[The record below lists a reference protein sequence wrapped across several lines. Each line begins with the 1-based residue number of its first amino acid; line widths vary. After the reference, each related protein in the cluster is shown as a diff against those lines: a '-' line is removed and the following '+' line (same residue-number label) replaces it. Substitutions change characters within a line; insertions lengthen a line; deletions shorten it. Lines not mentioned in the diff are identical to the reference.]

1 MPRTSRAKIKRGKS
15 LRVFEPGSGAEKSQQ
30 LMLYQRALKELVR
43 EGYVQDPA
51 LRKRI
56 AAGWHPGIEMA
67 VMTTQPDLPDLI
79 RATCYKVLLDSMA
92 TEQKLNSSEPNDL
105 KITVVVPAWAAGP
118 SPKQALPAPK
128 EIDRSDVFTIKR

>member
-1 MPRTSRAKIKRGKS
+1 MPRTSKRKSKRGKS

-56 AAGWHPGIEMA
+56 RDGWHPGVEMA
-67 VMTTQPDLPDLI
+67 VMTTRPDLPDLI

-92 TEQKLNSSEPNDL
+92 TEQKMNSVAPQDF

-118 SPKQALPAPK
+118 AAKPALPAPD
-128 EIDRSDVFTIKR
+128 EGDVFDL

>member
-1 MPRTSRAKIKRGKS
+1 VPRTSKAKIKRGKS

-43 EGYVQDPA
+43 EGHVEDPA

-56 AAGWHPGIEMA
+56 LAGWHPGIEMA

-79 RATCYKVLLDSMA
+79 RATCYKVLLDSMV
-92 TEQKLNSSEPNDL
+92 TEQKLHSAAPGDL

-118 SPKQALPAPK
+118 APKKALPAPDDDPNDPS
-128 EIDRSDVFTIKR
+128 IFDA